1 MNTGYQRNTDLLE
14 VDGVQE
20 VEQIEQ
26 FAQIVVEWSTS
37 QQYPVDR
44 IECL

>member
-1 MNTGYQRNTDLLE
+1 MEIGYKWNADILE
-14 VDGVQE
+14 IDRVEE

-26 FAQIVVEWSTS
+26 FAQIVVERSTS
-37 QQYPVDR
+37 QQYPVDS

>member
-1 MNTGYQRNTDLLE
+1 MEIGYQWNADILE
-14 VDGVQE
+14 IDRIEE

-37 QQYPVDR
+37 QQYPVDS